1 MTKIAVVT
9 VNYNGSDDTRELLE
23 SGKGLNAKWIVVDNG
38 STQEANFENVE
49 VVQNGENLGFAG
61 GYNRG
66 LRYAVAGGA
75 DYILTINNDT
85 LIPDK
90 NILKKLVKDLEG
102 HSDWGVVSPKIW
114 FAPGYEFH
122 KDRYNKKDEGKV
134 IWYAGGRFDWNNL
147 WSVHRGIDEVDTG
160 KYDGVE
166 ETDFVSGCC
175 FLIRREVLEK
185 VGYFDEG
192 LFAYYEDNDLMQRI
206 KKAGWK
212 CGYDGRVGIYHK
224 VSRTAGIGSGTA
236 DYYLTR
242 NKHVFAMRYASLRTK
257 LAVVREGVR
266 LLLTGRPMQK
276 QGVADFWRGKVGAKV
291 RQMGGKWPV
300 KLSIAIVNYK
310 TQEFTR
316 KLLRSIAKYC
326 PEAEVVVV
334 DNGSG
339 ESFEVD
345 KFISSPMNLGF
356 SGGYNLALD
365 YCRGEYLLLLNSDV
379 KIRKGSV
386 QKLLAVGGEALAA
399 AKLILPDGSVQKS
412 VFHLPTVWGAVKEYL
427 LGQKEAFLWYG
438 SGGGRVDGAVAACW
452 MLPQTVRNRVGRLN
466 EATALYLEDIEYCRR
481 LKEAGIPIYYEPGAI
496 FDHYHGAASKKLP
509 EGEAVRKQEQASVW
523 YYGWLKYKVIVAIR
537 WIGHLLDR

>member
-1 MTKIAVVT
+1 MKKILVVT
-9 VNYNGSDDTRELLE
+9 VNYNGAKDTKELLA
-23 SGKGLNAKWIVVDNG
+23 SGKSLDVRWIVVDNG
-38 STQEANFENVE
+38 SAKEAQFSGVE

-75 DYILTINNDT
+75 DYVLAINNDT
-85 LIPDK
+85 LIAGK
-90 NILKKLVKDLEG
+90 NILKKLVESLEK
-102 HSDWGVVSPKIW
+102 HPDWGVVSPKIW

-122 KDRYNKKDEGKV
+122 KERYDEKDRGRV

-160 KYDGVE
+160 KYDRVE

-175 FLIRREVLEK
+175 FLVRREVLEK
-185 VGYFDEG
+185 VGYFDES

-224 VSRTAGIGSGTA
+224 VSQTAGIGSETA
-236 DYYLTR
+236 DYYLSR
-242 NKHVFAMRYASLRTK
+242 NKHIFAMRYASARTK
-257 LAVVREGVR
+257 LAVIREGLR
-266 LLLTGRPMQK
+266 LLVTGRQMQK
-276 QGVADFWRGKVGAKV
+276 RGVKDFWMGKRGGLTRKLAGD
-291 RQMGGKWPV
+291 WPV

-310 TQEFTR
+310 TKEFTE
-316 KLLRSIAKYC
+316 KLLQSIAKYC

-339 ESFEVD
+339 EDFKVD
-345 KFISSPMNLGF
+345 KFIPSPVNLGF

-365 YCRGEYLLLLNSDV
+365 YCRGQYLLLLNSDTE
-379 KIRKGSV
+379 IRKGSV
-386 QKLLAVGGEALAA
+386 QKLMMEGEVLVAG
-399 AKLILPDGSVQKS
+399 KLILPDGSVQKS
-412 VFHLPTVWGAVKEYL
+412 VFHLPTVWGAVKEYV
-427 LGQKEAFLWYG
+427 LGQKGAFLWYE
-438 SGGGRVDGAVAACW
+438 SGGGKVDGAVAACW

-481 LKEAGIPIYYEPGAI
+481 LQQAGIPIYYVPEAV

-509 EGEAVRKQEQASVW
+509 EGEAVRKQEQASEW
-523 YYGWLKYKVIVAIR
+523 YYGKWRYKLIVGIR

>member
-1 MTKIAVVT
+1 
-9 VNYNGSDDTRELLE
+9 
-23 SGKGLNAKWIVVDNG
+23 
-38 STQEANFENVE
+38 
-49 VVQNGENLGFAG
+49 
-61 GYNRG
+61 
-66 LRYAVAGGA
+66 
-75 DYILTINNDT
+75 
-85 LIPDK
+85 
-90 NILKKLVKDLEG
+90 
-102 HSDWGVVSPKIW
+102 
-114 FAPGYEFH
+114 
-122 KDRYNKKDEGKV
+122 
-134 IWYAGGRFDWNNL
+134 
-147 WSVHRGIDEVDTG
+147 
-160 KYDGVE
+160 
-166 ETDFVSGCC
+166 
-175 FLIRREVLEK
+175 
-185 VGYFDEG
+185 
-192 LFAYYEDNDLMQRI
+192 
-206 KKAGWK
+206 
-212 CGYDGRVGIYHK
+212 
-224 VSRTAGIGSGTA
+224 
-236 DYYLTR
+236 
-242 NKHVFAMRYASLRTK
+242 
-257 LAVVREGVR
+257 
-266 LLLTGRPMQK
+266 MQK

>member
-1 MTKIAVVT
+1 MKKISVVT
-9 VNYNGSDDTRELLE
+9 VNYNGAEDTKELLASGE
-23 SGKGLNAKWIVVDNG
+23 SLDAGWIVVDNG
-38 STQEANFENVE
+38 SIHEAEFPGVE

-75 DYILTINNDT
+75 DYILIINNDT

-90 NILKKLVKDLEG
+90 NLLTKLVESLEK
-102 HSDWGVVSPKIW
+102 HPDWGVVSPKIW

-122 KDRYNKKDEGKV
+122 KERYTKKEAGKV
-134 IWYAGGRFDWNNL
+134 IWYAGGKFDWNNL

-166 ETDFVSGCC
+166 ETGFVSGCC
-175 FLIRREVLEK
+175 FLVRREVLEK

-206 KKAGWK
+206 KRAGWR

-224 VSRTAGIGSGTA
+224 VSRTAGIGSETA
-236 DYYLTR
+236 DYYLAR
-242 NKHVFAMRYASLRTK
+242 NKHIFAMRYASMRTK
-257 LAVVREGVR
+257 LAVVREGLR
-266 LLLTGRPMQK
+266 LLITGRPMQK
-276 QGVADFWRGKVGAKV
+276 RGVRDFWRGKRGGLKRELA
-291 RQMGGKWPV
+291 GKWPI
-300 KLSIAIVNYK
+300 KLSIAIINYK
-310 TQEFTR
+310 TKEFTQ
-316 KLLRSIAKYC
+316 KLLHSITKYC

-339 ESFEVD
+339 ESFGVE
-345 KFISSPMNLGF
+345 KFISSPVNLGF

-365 YCRGEYLLLLNSDV
+365 YCRGQYLLLLNSDIE
-379 KIRKGSV
+379 IRKESV
-386 QKLLAVGGEALAA
+386 QKLLTMNGEALTAG
-399 AKLILPDGSVQKS
+399 KLILPDGSVQKS
-412 VFHLPTVWGAVKEYL
+412 VFHLPTVWGAVKEYI
-427 LGQKEAFLWYG
+427 LGQKEAFLWYE

-466 EATALYLEDIEYCRR
+466 EATVLYLEDIEYCRR
-481 LKEAGIPIYYEPGAI
+481 LGRAGVPIYYVPGAV

-509 EGEAVRKQEQASVW
+509 EGEAVRKQEQASEW
-523 YYGWLKYKVIVAIR
+523 YYGKWRYKLIVGIR